1 MQERSNVQQFGGGR
15 RLLESME
22 SVSTIGKLP
31 LYCMFFLILP
41 FLNLSN
47 TLEVAERFYVHMLLS
62 SLPKRF
68 VCVNFMF
75 QKCTLKCMLWFFPSL
90 KLPKLSRVSIPFVVM
105 SHSPFKLLKVTK
117 SFVNALIIFVAL
129 IPSLAFIKSF
139 IKWAICYSI

>member
-1 MQERSNVQQFGGGR
+1 MNEHFYGRVISMQERSNVQQFGGGR

-75 QKCTLKCMLWFFPSL
+75 QKCTLKCML
-90 KLPKLSRVSIPFVVM
+90 
-105 SHSPFKLLKVTK
+105 
-117 SFVNALIIFVAL
+117 
-129 IPSLAFIKSF
+129 
-139 IKWAICYSI
+139 